1 MGVAKLVIALACHAG
16 DRGFDPRLSRTNNSR
31 HCLELFF
38 FNEGNPLEP
47 CHIHVRKHGALA
59 KYWIGEK
66 VMLADN
72 IGFSAKELREI
83 ESIIISNTNL
93 IK

>member
-1 MGVAKLVIALACHAG
+1 MNRRIP
-16 DRGFDPRLSRTNNSR
+16 DRYVRWCERKAPTGPTYSI
-31 HCLELFF
+31 
-38 FNEGNPLEP
+38 NEGNPLEP

-93 IK
+93 IKDAWNGFFS

>member
-1 MGVAKLVIALACHAG
+1 MLYYIYAKYF
-16 DRGFDPRLSRTNNSR
+16 DRKWLS
-31 HCLELFF
+31 LL
-38 FNEGNPLEP
+38 FNEGNHLEP
-47 CHIHVRKHGALA
+47 CHIHIRKHGALA

-83 ESIIISNTNL
+83 ESIIISNTDL
-93 IK
+93 IKEAWNGFFS

>member
-1 MGVAKLVIALACHAG
+1 MCYIVYMPSILIENGY
-16 DRGFDPRLSRTNNSR
+16 R
-31 HCLELFF
+31 FF
-38 FNEGNPLEP
+38 FFSNEGNPLEP

-83 ESIIISNTNL
+83 ESIIISNTNR
-93 IK
+93 IKEAWNGFFS

>member
-1 MGVAKLVIALACHAG
+1 MCYIVYMPSILIENGY
-16 DRGFDPRLSRTNNSR
+16 R
-31 HCLELFF
+31 FF
-38 FNEGNPLEP
+38 FFSNEGNPLEP

-93 IK
+93 IKEVWNGFFS

>member
-1 MGVAKLVIALACHAG
+1 M
-16 DRGFDPRLSRTNNSR
+16 NNSR

-93 IK
+93 IKEAWVFIGTSLMKISMSLISCWG

>member
-1 MGVAKLVIALACHAG
+1 MCYIVYMPSILIENGY
-16 DRGFDPRLSRTNNSR
+16 R
-31 HCLELFF
+31 FF
-38 FNEGNPLEP
+38 FFSNEGNPLDP

>member
-1 MGVAKLVIALACHAG
+1 MNKESKYFSNFPNLSKAL
-16 DRGFDPRLSRTNNSR
+16 GFDPRLSRTNNSR

-38 FNEGNPLEP
+38 FNEENPLEP

-66 VMLADN
+66 VMFADN
-72 IGFSAKELREI
+72 IGFSAKRA
-83 ESIIISNTNL
+83 
-93 IK
+93 KGD